1 MTCSWSINQSH
12 TNTNMNSLSHTH
24 KQACTHAWNWVCVY
38 VCVYVL
44 YLVQIPY
51 TTYTTQ
57 LRNNVCT
64 VYIHECVCVCVSGP
78 SLLAADAGK
87 SVLGWAAWLNPA
99 GNRSLAL
106 AVITLWFTKQG
117 SGRELN
123 SHSCQSQAVTTAT
136 PQSVSQMEITL
147 SFQDDIILE

>member
-78 SLLAADAGK
+78 SLLELLMLVNLCSAEQPDWIQLVIGH
-87 SVLGWAAWLNPA
+87 LPLL
-99 GNRSLAL
+99 SLLCDLRNKAL
-106 AVITLWFTKQG
+106 AV
-117 SGRELN
+117 N
-123 SHSCQSQAVTTAT
+123 STAT
-136 PQSVSQMEITL
+136 AVNHKRSPQQHHNQSVKWKSPFLFRMI
-147 SFQDDIILE
+147 